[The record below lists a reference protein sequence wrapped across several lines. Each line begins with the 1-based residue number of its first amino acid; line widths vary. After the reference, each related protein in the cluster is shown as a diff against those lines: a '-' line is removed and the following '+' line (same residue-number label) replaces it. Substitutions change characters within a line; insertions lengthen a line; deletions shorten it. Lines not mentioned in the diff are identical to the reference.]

1 MACGLQLK
9 CLELKEGLEG
19 REWGKMGRQKKEKRR
34 GKILRERGRKCLTF
48 IRINSFFDPLGITNL
63 PLWQDLCVPDIP
75 GAMLSSFALI
85 GTPNENLSLVRSKTK
100 SN

>member
-1 MACGLQLK
+1 MG
-9 CLELKEGLEG
+9 GRWEG
-19 REWGKMGRQKKEKRR
+19 RRKKRGG

-85 GTPNENLSLVRSKTK
+85 GTSNANLSLVRSKTK

>member
-1 MACGLQLK
+1 MRG
-9 CLELKEGLEG
+9 ENGGRWEG
-19 REWGKMGRQKKEKRR
+19 RRKKRGG
-34 GKILRERGRKCLTF
+34 GKILRERGRKYLTF